1 MNRVILIGRV
11 GKDPEA
17 GTTTNGTQVAKFSLA
32 TSEKYKDNELTEW
45 HTVRCWRSTADFV
58 GKYCPKGSL
67 VSVEGKLRTET
78 WEGRDGGKRSQ
89 VIIEADEVKLLA
101 RKNEG
106 KPMQTE
112 QPQAGNQYNYNEP
125 EPDEGDLP
133 FNRRPR
139 YSR

>member
-1 MNRVILIGRV
+1 MNLAILIGRI

-17 GTTTNGTQVAKFSLA
+17 GTTTNGTAVAKFTLA
-32 TSEKYKDNELTEW
+32 TSEKYKDKELTEW
-45 HTVRCWRSTADFV
+45 HTIRCWRSTADFV

-78 WEGRDGGKRSQ
+78 WEGRDGSKRSQ

-106 KPMQTE
+106 KPM
-112 QPQAGNQYNYNEP
+112 PQ
-125 EPDEGDLP
+125 DE
-133 FNRRPR
+133 RPR
-139 YSR
+139 YWTASGEESLEPQPNDMPF

>member
-1 MNRVILIGRV
+1 MNKVILIGRI

-17 GTTTNGTQVAKFSLA
+17 GTTTNGTAVAKFTLA
-32 TSEKYKDNELTEW
+32 TSEKYKDKELTEW
-45 HTVRCWRSTADFV
+45 HTIRCWRSAADFV

-78 WEGRDGGKRSQ
+78 WEGRDGNKRSQ

-112 QPQAGNQYNYNEP
+112 PNTQVYYNDSLDPQP
-125 EPDEGDLP
+125 GDMP
-133 FNRRPR
+133 F
-139 YSR
+139 